1 MPTLPPAFAKY
12 RLQWLLLGFSLLL
25 LLLAL
30 QHAFRQITELNR
42 RDVINTAAQLS
53 NQHQRMEAFLE
64 AMRGQAE
71 ERLRSNPQSVLSRQL
86 YQALQV
92 DGEHGI
98 NLDRI
103 PVDLP
108 PALIGNLTGLNP
120 LPHGGSQRE
129 ARMHLALSLS
139 PLLATA
145 SKLLDKDVAWIYFT
159 GTDDFIYLYPWVP
172 SNQFRFDPGIYHK
185 SYWQEALTRHPP
197 AEHATLSRPYQDFA
211 GKGQMITLSQPI
223 TQSDQI
229 IGLLSIDIQTSTL
242 EQTLR
247 RLAPQIGTL
256 FLVNQHRQIL
266 ASSQSGTAPP
276 LAREASREGYHWQQS
291 ALQLVYPIPATPLTL
306 IHRISLLPLLQ
317 MLLWQSATALLT
329 LLCLVVATLSSL
341 RSRRLNRRLNYLS
354 SHDAL
359 TGAFNRH
366 HFDAVERRYAQAG
379 SHHIGA
385 IMFDCDHFKQ
395 VNDRFGHDIGD
406 LLLCQLAELLR
417 GALAEGEP
425 LIRLGGEEF
434 LLLLVGDEP
443 TRVAERVERLRRKI
457 ADCRFGREELPLWMT
472 ASLGFCD
479 YPLHREL
486 EDSFWNLSFKLADMA
501 LYRAKQEGRNRWRGY
516 SGELEPAQ
524 WDLNPV
530 QIVAGEWLR
539 CQASHTSQSA

>member
-108 PALIGNLTGLNP
+108 PALIGNLTGLGP
-120 LPHGGSQRE
+120 LPAPGSERE
-129 ARMHLALSLS
+129 ARIHLALSLS

-145 SKLLDKDVAWIYFT
+145 SKLLDKAVAWIYFT
-159 GTDDFIYLYPWVP
+159 STDNFIYLYPWVP

-223 TQSDQI
+223 TQVGQI
-229 IGLLSIDIQTSTL
+229 IGLLSIDIERATL

-247 RLAPQIGTL
+247 LTPQGNARLI
-256 FLVNQHRQIL
+256 
-266 ASSQSGTAPP
+266 
-276 LAREASREGYHWQQS
+276 E
-291 ALQLVYPIPATPLTL
+291 
-306 IHRISLLPLLQ
+306 LLQ
-317 MLLWQSATALLT
+317 S
-329 LLCLVVATLSSL
+329 
-341 RSRRLNRRLNYLS
+341 
-354 SHDAL
+354 
-359 TGAFNRH
+359 
-366 HFDAVERRYAQAG
+366 
-379 SHHIGA
+379 
-385 IMFDCDHFKQ
+385 
-395 VNDRFGHDIGD
+395 
-406 LLLCQLAELLR
+406 
-417 GALAEGEP
+417 
-425 LIRLGGEEF
+425 LGG
-434 LLLLVGDEP
+434 
-443 TRVAERVERLRRKI
+443 
-457 ADCRFGREELPLWMT
+457 GRT
-472 ASLGFCD
+472 AGHGTGGKTAVSTP
-479 YPLHREL
+479 YQR
-486 EDSFWNLSFKLADMA
+486 
-501 LYRAKQEGRNRWRGY
+501 
-516 SGELEPAQ
+516 
-524 WDLNPV
+524 
-530 QIVAGEWLR
+530 
-539 CQASHTSQSA
+539 

>member
-1 MPTLPPAFAKY
+1 MPTLPRAFAKY
-12 RLQWLLLGFSLLL
+12 RLQWLLLSLSLLL

-30 QHAFRQITELNR
+30 QHTFRQVTELNR
-42 RDVINTAAQLS
+42 RDVINAAAQLS
-53 NQHQRMEAFLE
+53 NQHQRMGAFLE

-103 PVDLP
+103 PVELP
-108 PALIGNLTGLNP
+108 PALIGNLTGLSP
-120 LPHGGSQRE
+120 LPRGDSERE

-145 SKLLDKDVAWIYFT
+145 SKLLDEDVAWIYFT
-159 GTDDFIYLYPWVP
+159 GTDNFIYLYPWVP
-172 SNQFRFDPGIYHK
+172 SSQFRFDPTIYHK
-185 SYWQEALTRHPP
+185 SYWQEALARHPP
-197 AEHATLSRPYQDFA
+197 SERAMLSRPYQDFA
-211 GKGQMITLSQPI
+211 GRGQMITLSQPI
-223 TQSDQI
+223 TQGGQI
-229 IGLLSIDIQTSTL
+229 IGLLSIDIQTRTL

-256 FLVNQHRQIL
+256 FLVNQHQQIL

-306 IHRISLLPLLQ
+306 IHRIALLPLLQ

-329 LLCLVVATLSSL
+329 LLCLVVAIFSSL

-366 HFDAVERRYAQAG
+366 HFDAFERRHILAG
-379 SHHIGA
+379 TRHIGA
-385 IMFDCDHFKQ
+385 IMFDCDHFKL
-395 VNDRFGHDIGD
+395 VNDRFGHGVGD
-406 LLLCQLAELLR
+406 QV
-417 GALAEGEP
+417 
-425 LIRLGGEEF
+425 LIRLVELCQPLLTRGCTLIRWGGEEF
-434 LLLLVGDEP
+434 LLL
-443 TRVAERVERLRRKI
+443 VADKDLPLAQLAEQLRLRI
-457 ADCRFGREELPLWMT
+457 AEHPWTEIAPELRVT
-472 ASLGFCD
+472 VSLGHCRQGPD
-479 YPLHREL
+479 VRLQEVIRR
-486 EDSFWNLSFKLADMA
+486 ADLA
-501 LYRAKQEGRNRWRGY
+501 LYEAKANGRNRSEGWQGD
-516 SGELEPAQ
+516 AQ
-524 WDLNPV
+524 KK
-530 QIVAGEWLR
+530 QE
-539 CQASHTSQSA
+539 